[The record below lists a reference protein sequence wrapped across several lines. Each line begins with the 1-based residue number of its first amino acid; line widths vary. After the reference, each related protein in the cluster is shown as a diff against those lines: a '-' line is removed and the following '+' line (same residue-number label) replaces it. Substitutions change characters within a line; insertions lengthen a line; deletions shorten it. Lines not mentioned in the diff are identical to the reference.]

1 MSDIQKEV
9 ARLSSLTPEELVRE
23 ARAVADAQDSPLL
36 RELADLYEDLNSM
49 SEGHRD

>member
-1 MSDIQKEV
+1 MSNEQKEW
-9 ARLSSLTPEELVRE
+9 ARLSNMTPEELIRE